1 MWQSDSFSLLT
12 GVLFLNNL
20 KYQLASSPAIVSKHT
35 VCIKS
40 NKLQKPGNLPQ
51 WSILSADDRMIKNP
65 VSAESIKV
73 ELLIRTPI
81 KPSNIT

>member
-1 MWQSDSFSLLT
+1 M
-12 GVLFLNNL
+12 
-20 KYQLASSPAIVSKHT
+20 HRR
-35 VCIKS
+35 IKS

-73 ELLIRTPI
+73 KLLIRTPI
-81 KPSNIT
+81 KPSNITKYKALLS